1 LLRSNHLLWS
11 LCAHSDMLAKVVLAP
26 RSRNFSWWGA
36 WLCENPDQV
45 VIAPQRWFN
54 DPGIDTRD
62 LLPEGWIRL

>member
-1 LLRSNHLLWS
+1 
-11 LCAHSDMLAKVVLAP
+11 MLAKVVLAP